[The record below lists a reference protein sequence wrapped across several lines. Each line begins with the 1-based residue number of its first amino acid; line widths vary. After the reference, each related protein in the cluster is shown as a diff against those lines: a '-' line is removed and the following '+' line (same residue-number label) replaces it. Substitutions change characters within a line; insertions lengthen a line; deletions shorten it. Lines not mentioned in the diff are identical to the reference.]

1 MPKCRGLTLV
11 EIMVMI
17 VILMVLAG
25 LILPTLRGSRVNSKR
40 TACANN
46 LNQIGKG
53 LFMYADVPAN
63 RIFPTSGT
71 TADPYAD
78 PTPMS
83 SLNLLYRGYI
93 ADAKVFSCPSKPV
106 AGAALQ
112 AVVPTVDGK
121 LPASG
126 PFLSAASCS
135 YGYDPG
141 HSPNDS
147 TAALA
152 ADRRLGNANS
162 DNHGPNAGQNV
173 LTGAGTVEF
182 RDSPVHP
189 LGNENG
195 KPIQDDDIYSLSPEP
210 KITRDMDAFIRQ

>member
-1 MPKCRGLTLV
+1 MKHRGLTLV

-17 VILMVLAG
+17 VILMVLTA
-25 LILPTLRGSRVNSKR
+25 LILPTFRTKERGGRR
-40 TACANN
+40 TACASN

-53 LFMYADVPAN
+53 IFMYADVPAN
-63 RIFPTSGT
+63 GIFPTSGT
-71 TADPYAD
+71 IADPYAD
-78 PTPMS
+78 PAPMI

-93 ADAKVFSCPSKPV
+93 ADAKVFSCPSKP
-106 AGAALQ
+106 GNPAALQ
-112 AVVPTVDGK
+112 TIVPTVKGL

-126 PFLSAASCS
+126 PYLSAASCS

-147 TAALA
+147 ITALA
-152 ADRRLGNANS
+152 ADRRIGNLNS

-173 LTGAGTVEF
+173 LIGAGTVEF

-195 KPIQDDDIYSLSPEP
+195 KPIQDADIFSLSPES
-210 KITRDMDAFIRQ
+210 KITREMDAFIRQ